1 MYGSLME
8 EAKESVFLCP
18 FLPCA
23 DDNMKK
29 AIKRAVERGVEYEIW
44 CSQDPRAYLK
54 AGMAWSMADIVSTT
68 GADFFDVTKDENGE
82 DYPLFHMKMMVVD
95 DRWLVVGS
103 SNYNFR
109 SMALSHE
116 LVLVIDSP
124 SVASKAKERAQ
135 ESGGNPVRLEK
146 EEVME
151 RKEEYGS
158 LLGYL
163 MVFFGG

>member
-1 MYGSLME
+1 
-8 EAKESVFLCP
+8 
-18 FLPCA
+18 
-23 DDNMKK
+23 
-29 AIKRAVERGVEYEIW
+29 
-44 CSQDPRAYLK
+44 
-54 AGMAWSMADIVSTT
+54 MADIVTST
-68 GADFFDVTKDENGE
+68 GASFFDVTIDEGGE

-124 SVASKAKERAQ
+124 SVASKAKERAK
-135 ESGGNPVRLEK
+135 ESGGNPIYLE
-146 EEVME
+146 EEELLE

-158 LLGYL
+158 FLGYL

>member
-1 MYGSLME
+1 
-8 EAKESVFLCP
+8 
-18 FLPCA
+18 
-23 DDNMKK
+23 
-29 AIKRAVERGVEYEIW
+29 
-44 CSQDPRAYLK
+44 
-54 AGMAWSMADIVSTT
+54 
-68 GADFFDVTKDENGE
+68 
-82 DYPLFHMKMMVVD
+82 MKMMVVD